1 MSAKLNKYHGPGIIK
16 QVPATKRYF
25 IKKGDPLYGRVES
38 FMKGQIYRG
47 VNKNGGRKIP
57 QNTIGAAYKHA
68 NANGSTWKRGLEGG
82 NNDVRVRLSITD
94 SQITLSPEIDNA

>member
-47 VNKNGGRKIP
+47 VNENGGRKIP
-57 QNTIGAAYKHA
+57 QNTIGAAYR
-68 NANGSTWKRGLEGG
+68 GSYSTSAPWERGIEDPV
-82 NNDVRVRLSITD
+82 DVRVRLSITD
-94 SQITLSPEIDNA
+94 SQVTLSPEIDND